1 MEGKMNEVERNKR
14 LFLLLDKLVGLK
26 DQESIELIETW
37 IENDTPAM
45 KKSFSIVKDSGNFSF
60 FEINNKFITPE
71 DRKDS
76 PHHYSNRLD

>member
-1 MEGKMNEVERNKR
+1 MEGKMNERERNKR
-14 LFLLLDKLVGLK
+14 LFLLLDKLVEIK
-26 DQESIELIETW
+26 DQKSIELIETW

-60 FEINNKFITPE
+60 FETTNKFVTPE
-71 DRKDS
+71 DRNDS

>member
-1 MEGKMNEVERNKR
+1 MTERERNTR

-26 DQESIELIETW
+26 DQQSIELIETW
-37 IENDTPAM
+37 IENDTPSM

-60 FEINNKFITPE
+60 FEGIKLPQPE

-76 PHHYSNRLD
+76 PHYYDNRLD